1 MGGGSSTVVK
11 NRQDMVLDTAI
22 SASVPLLQAE
32 DFEIKDLLQIG
43 GMGRVYSGLRKSDN
57 KSIALKFF
65 GYTKRTQPEKE
76 ILREI
81 NLMQALVG
89 INGVVQLLGVFFD
102 TSEGLIPGKLT
113 FEKFPVVVMELLAGG
128 DLLEKIFENQV
139 VSEKRLAA
147 MFKGIILALKQI
159 HERGFIHRDLKLE
172 NLMYVDE
179 ANAEIKLI
187 DFGMMV
193 QLKEGQDVYM
203 SDGLQGTPGYLAPES
218 IKNNEYS
225 AATDM
230 WQAGCC
236 LYSILSGQMPFD
248 DDFNQVTKGSYHK
261 MSGTGWDN
269 ISRQAKNLVANILR
283 KEKSER
289 FGADD
294 ILKHPWIESAAP
306 TEILSKDY
314 YSRIKTLV
322 LRRKLR
328 KVFLEHNIE
337 ESNKL
342 RRQSLVKA
350 LHRSGTSFRSNDT
363 LARDRPDDGE
373 GGAADPSQDA
383 ILESTDPN
391 FGAKLYTLKRLV
403 LAKLN
408 PQYVDATADRERAAS
423 AGGDGDSSGV
433 ISLPPRKDAVLS
445 VSPGTS
451 FAEDPV
457 SAAATVELNY
467 EEFTEILI
475 SAGLTDLA
483 SAHVFSIFDIGGS
496 GTIDIME
503 FLITLLAFKPRK
515 KELVT
520 PTAKSSVRDGDSAD
534 AARLYFDMF
543 DIKDRGYIERED
555 LQFVIGCLLK
565 DEMQS
570 LSPEELISTRADIE
584 ILFGTICVNSEERI
598 SFKDFKKFY
607 DACMMSTTKLRFTR
621 ESLSKIV
628 RNRTSMNSIEYPP
641 SGSTS
646 AHTPGVSEK

>member
-11 NRQDMVLDTAI
+11 NRQDMVLD
-22 SASVPLLQAE
+22 SALSGSVPILQAD

-57 KSIALKFF
+57 KPIALKFF
-65 GYTKRTQPEKE
+65 GYTKRTQSERE

-102 TSEGLIPGKLT
+102 TSEGLIPGKLS

-172 NLMYVDE
+172 NLMYADE
-179 ANAEIKLI
+179 TNADIKII

-306 TEILSKDY
+306 AENLSKDY

-363 LARDRPDDGE
+363 AVRDDSEVDRGDVP
-373 GGAADPSQDA
+373 QDA
-383 ILESTDPN
+383 VLESTDPN

-408 PQYVDATADRERAAS
+408 PQYVDAGADKERTV
-423 AGGDGDSSGV
+423 AGADADSSGV
-433 ISLPPRKDAVLS
+433 ISLPPQKESLS

-451 FAEDPV
+451 FAEEPGAT
-457 SAAATVELNY
+457 AASVELNY

-483 SAHVFSIFDIGGS
+483 SAHVFNIFDIGGS
-496 GTIDIME
+496 GI
-503 FLITLLAFKPRK
+503 P
-515 KELVT
+515 
-520 PTAKSSVRDGDSAD
+520 SCDSCIFVFFAD
-534 AARLYFDMF
+534 
-543 DIKDRGYIERED
+543 
-555 LQFVIGCLLK
+555 
-565 DEMQS
+565 
-570 LSPEELISTRADIE
+570 
-584 ILFGTICVNSEERI
+584 
-598 SFKDFKKFY
+598 
-607 DACMMSTTKLRFTR
+607 
-621 ESLSKIV
+621 
-628 RNRTSMNSIEYPP
+628 
-641 SGSTS
+641 
-646 AHTPGVSEK
+646 